1 MALPMAQ
8 LYLFCAK
15 FFPEYKEFLVVKNEY
30 SFSRYPPPC
39 PALCPA
45 QICCCSV
52 GSQFSSVTQ
61 SCPTLCEPMDCSTP
75 GFPVHHQFPELGQ
88 THVHWV
94 SDAVQPSHPLLS
106 PSLAFNLSQHWGLSQ
121 WVSSLHQVAE
131 VLEIQLQHQSF
142 QFNIQDWS
150 PLGLVWSPCSPRD
163 SQESSPTTVWKHQF
177 FRSQPSL
184 WRNSHIHTWL
194 LEKP

>member
-30 SFSRYPPPC
+30 SFSLYPPSC

-94 SDAVQPSHPLLS
+94 SDAVQPSHPLMPPS
-106 PSLAFNLSQHWGLSQ
+106 PPHAHMQFGNWDLEFLSQLHAPPSYPAPWCGKITLYSGDHSTANGQ
-121 WVSSLHQVAE
+121 WWDHRQSL
-131 VLEIQLQHQSF
+131 L
-142 QFNIQDWS
+142 
-150 PLGLVWSPCSPRD
+150 CSPVRGGCC
-163 SQESSPTTVWKHQF
+163 PRGF
-177 FRSQPSL
+177 
-184 WRNSHIHTWL
+184 
-194 LEKP
+194 